1 MNRLAGASDSL
12 LSMIPMLAYTVAVT
26 FEDATL
32 AEEWLRWL
40 REGHIAEVLAG
51 GATRADI
58 VEMDGPGR
66 SFEVRYLFPS
76 REAFAN
82 YEVEHAPRLRADGL
96 KRFPR
101 ERGVTYRRSTG
112 AVLGTCKSLTEGGDP

>member
-1 MNRLAGASDSL
+1 MF
-12 LSMIPMLAYTVAVT
+12 AYTVAVT
-26 FEDATL
+26 FEDASL
-32 AEEWLRWL
+32 AEDWLRWL

-51 GATRADI
+51 GATRAEI

-76 REAFAN
+76 REAFTN

-96 KRFPR
+96 KRFPL
-101 ERGVTYRRSTG
+101 ERGVTYRRATG
-112 AVLGTCKSLTEGGDP
+112 TVLGTFPGLIG